1 MQAQIQFLVLTAR
14 GLSDLTNE
22 RAIQMSGLIK
32 MFAASSSGEETV
44 LYSLQRARKCPP
56 RVFWATPRI
65 SGDAEQV
72 C

>member
-1 MQAQIQFLVLTAR
+1 MQAQIQFLVLTAS

-22 RAIQMSGLIK
+22 RAIQMIK